1 MVAHVQT
8 VAVAQGHIGQVGGI
22 DLDHGDIVILIAA
35 DILRV
40 IGITVVKGD
49 LHGVRI
55 AYHMVVGDN
64 VAIRGQDKAG
74 TGAGSLCCLSE
85 KVGFRSG
92 GDVDSHHAV
101 DVGGIH
107 LRVGHGGL
115 AVHGLDLDLRG
126 LAVGDVHFCSVA
138 AGVIPHQIGGTAAYQ
153 TAQQGAHQRQRG
165 DLQAQ
170 TVLAVLVG
178 RLPALRLGLI
188 HRLGVL
194 SLLLLLLTVAVE
206 LLVHGGLLGV
216 IALARLCAV
225 LAIGVVIQILFIV
238 IHKSNLLEKRALIC
252 VPPGTSLTLIVV

>member
-101 DVGGIH
+101 DVGGIQ

-126 LAVGDVHFCSVA
+126 LAVGDIHLRGVA
-138 AGVIPHQIGGTAAYQ
+138 AGVIAHQIGGAAAYQ
-153 TAQQGAHQRQRG
+153 AAQQSAHQRQRG

-178 RLPALRLGLI
+178 HLPALRLGLI

-238 IHKSNLLEKRALIC
+238 IHKSNLLERREPMGLRREL
-252 VPPGTSLTLIVV
+252 P